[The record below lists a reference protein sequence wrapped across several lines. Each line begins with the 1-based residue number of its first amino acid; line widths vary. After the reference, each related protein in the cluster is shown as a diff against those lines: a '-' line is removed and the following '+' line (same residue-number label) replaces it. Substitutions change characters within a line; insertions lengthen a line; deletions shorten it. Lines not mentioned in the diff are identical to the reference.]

1 MKKKFIPPKFYLFV
15 SIFLFATVGFSQSI
29 AGTILDKETGE
40 TIAFATIQIG
50 DSYGVITNNEGNFE
64 IATSR
69 FTPNDSLVFSF
80 LGYKR
85 KAIAIKDFT
94 ERKIFLVPDVNT
106 LSEIYLID
114 KNLDPLTIMEK
125 VNENLSNNYPKQSEK
140 LSVFERSKNTN
151 KTVNSEFSIKK
162 ADFVD
167 KKIVREVNA
176 ELESMIAKSK
186 GSSSTTYYD
195 TYLEIYKNDADSLKL
210 DIKKGTKLINLAK
223 NTSTDNLQNKA
234 FATIA
239 NKLESS
245 NSFRLRTGIIPI
257 SDSVD
262 LRKTFSVEQKNDTL
276 NLKYKNQK
284 LSRLFEDFGFGKY
297 SDFDFITDYKKYDFT
312 IAKAFSYSDELV
324 YVLDFEPKRGSAKYS
339 GELYISADT
348 YAVLKAK
355 YKLAEGKSGEKINLK
370 LLLGIKY
377 EELNREVQVIFNR
390 NENNSYFLKYLKTNV
405 EQYMYINRS
414 FTFIEN
420 NKNRK
425 ERMKLK
431 LDILSEGINKT
442 ENEILVIDSNPITA
456 ADFEKITQENKTT
469 VETIEKYDPSVWAPY
484 TIISPNQA
492 IKDFEN

>member
-1 MKKKFIPPKFYLFV
+1 MKKKFIPSKSYLFV
-15 SIFLFATVGFSQSI
+15 SIFLFAIVGFSQSI
-29 AGTILDKETGE
+29 SGTILDKETGE

-69 FTPNDSLVFSF
+69 FKPNDSLVFSF

-85 KAIAIKDFT
+85 QAVAIKDFT
-94 ERKIFLVPDVNT
+94 EKKVFLVPDVNT

-125 VNENLSNNYPKQSEK
+125 VKENISKNYRTQNEK

-167 KKIVREVNA
+167 KKIVREVNS

-186 GSSSTTYYD
+186 GKSSNTYYD
-195 TYLEIYKNDADSLKL
+195 TYLEIYKNDKDSLKV

-245 NSFRLRTGIIPI
+245 NSFKLRTGIIPI

-262 LRKTFSVEQKNDTL
+262 LRQTFSVKQKNDTL
-276 NLKYKNQK
+276 NIKTKNRQ
-284 LSRLFEDFGFGKY
+284 LSRLFEGFGFGKY

-312 IAKAFSYSDELV
+312 IVKAFSYSDELV
-324 YVLDFEPKRGSAKYS
+324 YVLDFVPKRGSAKYS
-339 GELYISADT
+339 GELYVSADT

-355 YKLAEGKSGEKINLK
+355 YKLAEGKTGEKINLK
-370 LLLGIKY
+370 FLLGIKY

-390 NENNSYFLKYLKTNV
+390 NENSSYSLKYLKTNS
-405 EQYMYINRS
+405 EQYMYIDRS

-420 NKNRK
+420 NKNRS

-431 LDILSEGINKT
+431 LDILSEGINKS
-442 ENEILVIDSNPITA
+442 ENELLVIDSQPITEG
-456 ADFEKITQENKTT
+456 DFQKIKQEEKTT
-469 VETIEKYDPSVWAPY
+469 VETIEQYDPSLWSPY
-484 TIISPNQA
+484 NIISPNQA